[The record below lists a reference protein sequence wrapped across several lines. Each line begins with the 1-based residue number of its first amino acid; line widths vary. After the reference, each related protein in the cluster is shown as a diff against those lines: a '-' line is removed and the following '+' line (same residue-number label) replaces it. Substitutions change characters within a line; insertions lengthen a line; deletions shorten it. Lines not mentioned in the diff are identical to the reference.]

1 MLWTLV
7 LISLLVS
14 TIAASGSG
22 RTRQAAD
29 LKRNVQLR
37 AEADGGIEEAVF
49 HLLDGSKARWPA
61 DGPLHVIKRGDTV
74 LSMHIDTEAG
84 KVNPNRASQDLLAA
98 LFQTLGLDTRA
109 ALTTA
114 TQMIVWRFAG
124 AQTAGEHGNG
134 RDYLPPGAPFESIP
148 EVGLVSGI
156 TPTLLAR
163 LAPHLSLYRDND
175 PEAVSADPVVQQALA
190 IAAGS
195 GDTARQS
202 AIATS
207 NQQGNGRDESVVS
220 VTSEARDSS
229 GRRFVRRAIVLI
241 GSDPQANGKPD
252 QRPFQIMTWDAPA
265 T

>member
-1 MLWTLV
+1 M

-29 LKRNVQLR
+29 LKRNAQLR

-61 DGPLHVIKRGDTV
+61 DGTIHVVKRGDTV
-74 LSMHIDTEAG
+74 LSMRIDTEAG

-98 LFQTLGLDTRA
+98 LLQAVGLDPRT

-114 TQMIVWRFAG
+114 TRMIVWRFAG
-124 AQTAGEHGNG
+124 VQAAAEHGDG

-148 EVGLVSGI
+148 EVGLVAGI
-156 TPTLLAR
+156 TPSLLAR

-175 PEAVSADPVVQQALA
+175 PEAASADPVVQQALA
-190 IAAGS
+190 IVAGS
-195 GDTARQS
+195 GDNARQN
-202 AIATS
+202 AIAAS
-207 NQQGNGRDESVVS
+207 NQQGNARDESVVA
-220 VTSEARDSS
+220 VLSEARDSS
-229 GRRFVRRAIVLI
+229 GRRFMRRAIVLI
-241 GSDPQANGKPD
+241 GSDPQTNGKPD

-265 T
+265 A